1 MDSFFNTKTPG
12 LQKKNKILIRNC
24 DFKEKLFND
33 CSLYSIF
40 LLLLNVILTILD
52 ITQITRAKVG
62 LFLNLNINEDTKL
75 STVFWL
81 LLYNISLYVIKKR
94 KIEFEEKLRISKIV
108 FKSGFLNTRDNWQPR
123 SAVFLGV
130 KISNLS

>member
-52 ITQITRAKVG
+52 INQITRAKVR

-81 LLYNISLYVIKKR
+81 LLYNISLYVTKKR
-94 KIEFEEKLRISKIV
+94 KIEFEEKLRISKIPIIV
-108 FKSGFLNTRDNWQPR
+108 FKSGFLNTRDN
-123 SAVFLGV
+123 
-130 KISNLS
+130 